1 MYLDLKRVWTSLQQ
15 TFSNL
20 KLEPSTTKDSFTRST
35 PKVKPK
41 TRGAT
46 NKPSVDANLTENEAA
61 LDTNTDVK
69 PLFRVKPRVL
79 KVFKTL
85 FFNPSQTSLRD
96 EVSWVNF
103 LFASLRLALLQKSR
117 TV

>member
-1 MYLDLKRVWTSLQQ
+1 MYLYLKRVSTSLQQ

-20 KLEPSTTKDSFTRST
+20 KDSFTRST

-96 EVSWVNF
+96 EVSWVDF